1 VIFPQPLP
9 SLHFPLSGSQTASS
23 LPRGAVLQAA
33 DNGSTQEMNYLEFV
47 EGVARVALQLY
58 LSTLPEDKREEVDYK
73 SPEVG
78 TALEGQLEFLTA
90 HIKELINSGT
100 FS

>member
-1 VIFPQPLP
+1 
-9 SLHFPLSGSQTASS
+9 
-23 LPRGAVLQAA
+23 
-33 DNGSTQEMNYLEFV
+33 MNYLEFV